1 MNTPDYHLRRAHT
14 RLHEAEVLMASD
26 VPPEGAANRLYYAAR
41 EATLA
46 ILANLGSDTDT
57 TPRTHRGL
65 RAMFH
70 ENVVLAGLMD
80 PEWSGE
86 LANLEERRTQAD
98 YGYYRKREIGANIHE
113 QHRTVVRFLEIV
125 RELFVPDVAPFES
138 RLDRNSPDMELG
150 D

>member
-1 MNTPDYHLRRAHT
+1 MNTPEYHLLRAHQ
-14 RLHEAEVLMASD
+14 RLRAAEVLMSNADLPED
-26 VPPEGAANRLYYAAR
+26 VANRLYYAAR

-46 ILANLGSDTDT
+46 ILAHLNMDTDT

-70 ENVVLAGLMD
+70 QEVVLAGLMA

-86 LANLEERRTQAD
+86 LANLEQHRTQAD
-98 YGYYRKREIGANIHE
+98 YGHFSAGEIGMNIQE
-113 QHRTVVRFLEIV
+113 KHRAVVQFLEIV
-125 RELFVPDVAPFES
+125 RELFVPNVTPFES
-138 RLDRNSPDMELG
+138 TIDPESPDIELG